1 MNEGNLKPIR
11 STEEARERGKKGG
24 KASGVARRRKA
35 DFRKTLNMLLTAEI
49 DEGEWRKTLQSVGAD
64 STFEAAINMA
74 MVREALSG
82 NVKAYE
88 AIAKYAGQ
96 SEKTDVDIREQKIRI
111 DRAKRARDQEVGDSE
126 GSEENIKGFLKAM
139 DPTQEAID
147 QLFEAG
153 EDDAEKAEETGEV

>member
-49 DEGEWRKTLQSVGAD
+49 DEEEWRRTLQSVGAD
-64 STFEAAINMA
+64 CTFESAINMA
-74 MVREALSG
+74 MLGEALSG

-96 SEKTDVDIREQKIRI
+96 SEKTDADIKEQKIRI
-111 DRAKRARDQEVGDSE
+111 DRAKRARDQEIGNSE

-147 QLFEAG
+147 RLFEAG
-153 EDDAEKAEETGEV
+153 EDDAEKTEETGEV

>member
-1 MNEGNLKPIR
+1 MGDVNEGNLKPIR

-49 DEGEWRKTLQSVGAD
+49 DEEEWRRTLQSVGAD
-64 STFEAAINMA
+64 CTFESAINMA
-74 MVREALSG
+74 MLREALSG

-96 SEKTDVDIREQKIRI
+96 SEKTDADH
-111 DRAKRARDQEVGDSE
+111 DRSG
-126 GSEENIKGFLKAM
+126 L
-139 DPTQEAID
+139 
-147 QLFEAG
+147 
-153 EDDAEKAEETGEV
+153 